1 MESTIVLAK
10 WTVEK
15 IWLHDSFLK
24 HSCNELT
31 ETINKE
37 LPTHTDALQL
47 VLEVLV
53 APGTWA
59 LTSLDALDAI
69 GHRVVHGGE
78 YFHQPVIITDEVI
91 ARIQECSDLAPLHNP
106 ANLQAILACK
116 TLLPTMTQVAV
127 FDTAFHQTM
136 EQEHYLYALP
146 KKYYDTYKI
155 RRYGFHGISHQYVY
169 ESLVQKY
176 SLQGKGAK
184 VITCHIGNGA
194 SVTAIVDG
202 KVIET
207 SMGMTPLQGLIMGT
221 RCGDIDPAI
230 IPYLMNHEQLSY
242 AEIDTI
248 LNKQSWLLGVSGVSS
263 DLRDIEDGVAQGH
276 ADCIVAINMYVNAIV
291 KYIGAYTALMGGI
304 DYLVL
309 TAGVGERSDYIR
321 EQLMRKL
328 WGLGITF
335 DQKANAGVKWA
346 CIISGP
352 GSTAIV
358 EVIPTNE
365 ELMIAKETRSVI
377 EA

>member
-1 MESTIVLAK
+1 M
-10 WTVEK
+10 
-15 IWLHDSFLK
+15 
-24 HSCNELT
+24 
-31 ETINKE
+31 
-37 LPTHTDALQL
+37 
-47 VLEVLV
+47 
-53 APGTWA
+53 
-59 LTSLDALDAI
+59 DAI

-248 LNKQSWLLGVSGVSS
+248 LNKQS
-263 DLRDIEDGVAQGH
+263 
-276 ADCIVAINMYVNAIV
+276 
-291 KYIGAYTALMGGI
+291 
-304 DYLVL
+304 
-309 TAGVGERSDYIR
+309 
-321 EQLMRKL
+321 
-328 WGLGITF
+328 
-335 DQKANAGVKWA
+335 
-346 CIISGP
+346 
-352 GSTAIV
+352 
-358 EVIPTNE
+358 
-365 ELMIAKETRSVI
+365 
-377 EA
+377 